1 MRRDYIDI
9 GYSPKET
16 DLVCEFH
23 IEPTAGVNFEEAA
36 THLAGKV
43 P

>member
-9 GYSPKET
+9 GYSPKDTE
-16 DLVCEFH
+16 LVCEFH

-36 THLAGKV
+36 LIWQGKV